1 MWCYCRLVYMPM
13 SYLYGKRFV
22 GPISPLILQLR
33 EEIYLQPYAEINWN
47 RARHLC
53 AQVWSVIVLSL
64 NRNSQKTFHFF
75 TQEDAYYPRPLV
87 QNVIWDCLYMFAEPF
102 LTCWP
107 LNKLLREKALD
118 VAMKHIHYED
128 ENSRYITIG
137 CVEKVKQIQSTQRLF
152 IQVTWKPLFFLYQGI
167 MHACVLGWKP

>member
-33 EEIYLQPYAEINWN
+33 EEIYLQPYAKINWN

-53 AQVWSVIVLSL
+53 AKVRSIIVPSL
-64 NRNSQKTFHFF
+64 DRFFRKINSQKTFYVHS
-75 TQEDAYYPRPLV
+75 QEDAYCPHP
-87 QNVIWDCLYMFAEPF
+87 QIQDVIWNCLYIFTEPF
-102 LTCWP
+102 LACWP
-107 LNKLLREKALD
+107 FNKLLREKALG

-137 CVEKVKQIQSTQRLF
+137 CVEKVKRIQSLCR
-152 IQVTWKPLFFLYQGI
+152 KAG
-167 MHACVLGWKP
+167 VLRIYL